1 MTPTFT
7 DGVTAINIGQTAH
20 TALGKQLSWY
30 EPNYKRTIDGGGFYM
45 YAGFHYF
52 MITTGNNRRF
62 LSAKSPSELE
72 GAKKYQWQNVPGLE
86 THLESVLL
94 FNLKMNPMALQL
106 IKSND
111 LPVVW
116 YEPFREL
123 RNAEQRWLRVVK
135 RVVTRLRNEL
145 KD

>member
-1 MTPTFT
+1 MTVSFT
-7 DGVTAINIGQTAH
+7 DGETAINIGQSAH
-20 TALGKQLSWY
+20 TALGKQLGWY
-30 EPNYKRTIDGGGFYM
+30 DTHLKRTIDGGEFYM
-45 YAGFHYF
+45 YAGFHYY
-52 MITTGNNRRF
+52 MITSGNNRRF
-62 LSAKSPSELE
+62 LSAKTPANLE

-94 FNLKMNPMALQL
+94 FNLKINPMVLQL

-111 LPVVW
+111 LPIVW